1 LFVQLYCVCLFVII
15 IIICKGAWRGLLT
28 NFNEQNTFGEIAE
41 AMHQYVKQ
49 EREAG
54 EKDVWVDVVQSD
66 ERSVFAAIDADHR
79 RMTLRSAHPS
89 QQKIRRLLKAGILL
103 VVYDSILF

>member
-1 LFVQLYCVCLFVII
+1 MRTVFVYLLLFYFYF
-15 IIICKGAWRGLLT
+15 CKGAWRGLLT

-41 AMHQYVKQ
+41 DMHQYVKQ

-103 VVYDSILF
+103 VLCESVLF